1 MLQLR
6 NKYKRKIAGLTDYKN
21 LTIEKDLASG
31 DKVLA
36 FLYPKTSKSYSDIE
50 EECYINTKEDEFIV
64 KEKNVQ
70 NEYTEFKCIL
80 NLEDLEGKPW
90 ERYASEEQTIDK
102 ALSLALAGTGW
113 IVGSCFLKKK
123 RTVRISN
130 CSSLEVIKEI
140 KKIYR
145 CDLVFNTLTK
155 TIDVHE
161 HLGEDK
167 GTYFIDSLNLKN
179 LSIQG
184 NSYDFFTRIIPIG
197 KDNLKISSINNGK
210 EYVENYQYS
219 NKIKTCYWIDERYT
233 IVENLKEDAE
243 AKLNELSKPYRSYAA
258 DIINL
263 AKLNDKYKNIL
274 DFKLGDTV
282 YLISKDNKFRD
293 KQRIVKIIEHPDE
306 HELDSVEIAN
316 TTLSFEEKQT
326 QFEEAA
332 DTINNITTDNGT
344 IDGSTVDEIETNQ
357 IKDFDSEVVRAGN
370 ITATNAKIYNLEAHN
385 VTVTG
390 RLNAVEATIGTL
402 EVNVATIDKITVTHT
417 ALINDLQANKASI
430 TQLEAINANIKILE
444 SDVGNIETLVNGNL
458 SSKNLQAGSITA
470 RELAANA
477 ITAGSTVIALA
488 AIGNAQISNLDA
500 TKLNAGTIDTSLI
513 TIAGPNSNLKLKGNR
528 LQVFVGIGNNQ
539 VERVSLGDIFG
550 DGSKYG
556 FLVRGADG
564 KTVIM
569 DENGVKSE
577 GITSGSI
584 TNDKINSN
592 ANIDGAKLNINSV
605 VTKING
611 ATTSILGTKIDIN
624 GTNLSLKLS
633 QQDTTITEHKKTI
646 DSHTTSIDAN
656 TNAIK
661 LKVDNQTYITDK
673 TNFTNTLNKATSD
686 ISILKGQIS
695 LKVEQSDITNAINDL
710 DIGGRNF
717 LNNTGLRDN
726 NTGFNFNTSKVT
738 RVTDK
743 KTPNGNNC
751 FYYNCSGDT
760 VDRWY
765 WTSQDFTKMEVGK
778 EYTLSCNIF
787 IPSNHGIDRGAS
799 LEIICYNKDSGRT
812 LTKGIPFNF
821 TKLDTWQTIS
831 VTLVVPINTVRLSC
845 GAYIVRNGKMYLGD
859 YNLVE
864 GNKALGWAPSPTD
877 IENDID
883 TKVSTAKAEIKITTD
898 AISQNISNL
907 TTTVNNKADGSL
919 VTSLSNKVSSL
930 ETSLNGIKGE
940 VSSLE
945 TTTTTINTK
954 ADKAQADATKGINDA
969 KTAADK
975 ANNAQSTANTNKG
988 NISNLTTE
996 VTTVKSSVATLDI
1009 SLKGITQR
1017 VSNTEENITTIKTT
1031 ANTNKNNIASLTT
1044 EVTTVKSSV
1053 ATLDVNLKG
1062 ITQRVSNTETSIV
1075 SVNQLANN
1083 ANNKIDSLEIGGRN
1097 LLKNSKDS
1105 LSATSSNSKQ
1115 VGNLSIDKNS
1125 LSGKTITIS
1134 LDFDFE
1140 GLTSVSGQS
1149 NRLGYEMSITFED
1162 GSSFYIGC
1170 WNYVSNSTKFK
1181 GRKSNTQEIPNK
1193 PIKNINYSGLYIQC
1207 NSTKAYIG
1215 NPKLEFGNKN
1225 TDYTQAPED
1234 FESQLTTTNNKVASI
1249 ETNLGSITSRVSSVE
1264 STTNSIDGQVN
1275 NLSNRM
1281 NTAETKITDSSIVS
1295 TVTKSSTYRTDMDSK
1310 VSYYKVVSSINQSA
1324 EQIKIIASKI
1334 DLEGATTIGDGKGNY
1349 VRIEGYGYTAYI
1361 NYLQTM
1367 YMGGY
1372 MENGVRTPSLYMGAS
1387 GFDANSSSY
1396 SGSYFAMKNY
1406 GSYHHMAMRSR
1417 LTGQWSII
1425 QFNEAGDIT
1434 FTPHVKCAFE
1444 RPAVFRQG
1452 LEIRNEY
1459 GIDLY
1464 DWNGNL
1470 KGRISRGVFE
1480 LSQIKSI
1487 DNTLIQVKDSVR
1499 CMTWGNTMGT
1509 ADGRWGTIYLSQ
1521 APDVSSDVT
1530 LKENIIYTDMKTII
1544 PRLSNSDN
1552 NNSLTYQDMYDF
1564 YKDIYRSAEYNYI
1577 GSDEKV
1583 LGIIANDI
1591 VDTKVGKKIIRHN
1604 SDGKLSYSQ
1613 ETRVTVL
1620 EGALKQAVLEIE
1632 NLKKQ
1637 LSFQKVS

>member
-1 MLQLR
+1 MLKLY
-6 NKYKRKIAGLTDYKN
+6 NKEHVAVAALTNLKDHKIEYVLSG
-21 LTIEKDLASG
+21 EDLKEFSLSIV
-31 DKVLA
+31 DENISLV
-36 FLYPKTSKSYSDIE
+36 E
-50 EECYINTKEDEFIV
+50 EECYVRDKA
-64 KEKNVQ
+64 
-70 NEYTEFKCIL
+70 NEYVIKAMDPSQSYKRFNCVVNVESIK
-80 NLEDLEGKPW
+80 GK
-90 ERYASEEQTIDK
+90 AIANFNTSNNSITDTIR
-102 ALSLALAGTGW
+102 LAIAGTGW
-113 IVGSCFLKKK
+113 ILADNNITKR
-123 RTVRISN
+123 RTVRLKN
-130 CSSLEVIKEI
+130 TNALEVLREVRKVFRVDFRFDAIN
-140 KKIYR
+140 KIIY
-145 CDLVFNTLTK
+145 VYEKFGT
-155 TIDVHE
+155 
-161 HLGEDK
+161 DK
-167 GTYFIDSLNLKN
+167 GVYFSDELNLIS
-179 LSIQG
+179 LDIPSDTFDYI
-184 NSYDFFTRIIPIG
+184 TRIIPKG
-197 KDNLKISSINNGK
+197 KDDLDIKSINNGK
-210 EYVENYQYS
+210 DYIDNFQYS
-219 NKIKTCYWIDERYT
+219 NKIIEYIWEDNRYT
-233 IVENLKEDAE
+233 VVENLKEDAL
-243 AKLNELSKPYRSYAA
+243 AKLEELSKPKRSYKA
-258 DIINL
+258 NL
-263 AKLNDKYKNIL
+263 ADLAKMSDEYKFL
-274 DFKLGDTV
+274 DFFLGDTIT
-282 YLISKDNKFRD
+282 LLSKTEKFRD
-293 KQRIVKIIEHPDE
+293 KQRIVKYIEYPDDPSKNTC
-306 HELDSVEIAN
+306 ELGN
-316 TTLSFEEKQT
+316 TTLSFEDLQQENEYKNQVV
-326 QFEEAA
+326 
-332 DTINNITTDNGT
+332 DNITTDNDT
-344 IDGSTVDEIETNQ
+344 LDGSKVDGIKTEQIYDFEASVAKITDLTVI
-357 IKDFDSEVVRAGN
+357 
-370 ITATNAKIYNLEAHN
+370 NAKIYNLEAHN
-385 VTVTG
+385 VTITG
-390 RLNAVEATIGTL
+390 RLNVVEATVGTL
-402 EVNVATIDKITVTHT
+402 EANVATIDKLTVTNT
-417 ALINDLQANKASI
+417 ASINELQANKASI

-444 SDVGNIETLVNGNL
+444 ADVGNIETLVNGNL

-470 RELAANA
+470 RELAANS
-477 ITAGSTVIALA
+477 ITAGSTVIGEG

-577 GITSGSI
+577 GITNGSI

-592 ANIDGAKLNINSV
+592 ANIDGSKLNINSV

-633 QQDTTITEHKKTI
+633 QQDTTIIEHKKTI

-695 LKVEQSDITNAINDL
+695 LKVEQSDIINAIDNVEIGGTNLLKNTSDFVNTLNWSLSKGTGQEGILEIVQDSLFGSVLHTTKPNNTSWWVLGNSPTLLPKNRFTVGKKYTISFWAKAKTTVSIDVNFSDSNGTNAV
-710 DIGGRNF
+710 
-717 LNNTGLRDN
+717 TGNIHFTL
-726 NTGFNFNTSKVT
+726 
-738 RVTDK
+738 TDK
-743 KTPNGNNC
+743 WARYSATFIAKSEGNTPEL
-751 FYYNCSGDT
+751 YITSGISEH
-760 VDRWY
+760 W
-765 WTSQDFTKMEVGK
+765 WTKFQ
-778 EYTLSCNIF
+778 
-787 IPSNHGIDRGAS
+787 
-799 LEIICYNKDSGRT
+799 LE
-812 LTKGIPFNF
+812 
-821 TKLDTWQTIS
+821 
-831 VTLVVPINTVRLSC
+831 
-845 GAYIVRNGKMYLGD
+845 
-859 YNLVE
+859 E
-864 GNKALGWAPSPTD
+864 GNKVTD
-877 IENDID
+877 YNKAQEDIINQID

-898 AISQNISNL
+898 AIIQNISNL
-907 TTTVNNKADGSL
+907 TTTVNNKADGSI

-969 KTAADK
+969 KTATDK
-975 ANNAQSTANTNKG
+975 ANNAQNIANTNKG

-1017 VSNTEENITTIKTT
+1017 VSNTEENITTITTT
-1031 ANTNKNNIASLTT
+1031 ANTNKNNITNLTT

-1083 ANNKIDSLEIGGRN
+1083 ANNKIDNLEIGGRN

-1105 LSATSSNSKQ
+1105 LSSTTTNSKT
-1115 VGNLSIDKNS
+1115 VGSLTVDKS
-1125 LSGKTITIS
+1125 LLSGKTITIS

-1140 GLTSVSGQS
+1140 GLISVSGQS

-1170 WNYVSNSTKFK
+1170 WNYVSSSTKFK

-1193 PIKNINYSGLYIQC
+1193 PIKSINYSGLYIQC
-1207 NSTKAYIG
+1207 NATKAYIG

-1264 STTNSIDGQVN
+1264 STTNSINGQVN

-1310 VSYYKVVSSINQSA
+1310 VSYYNVVSSINQSA

-1349 VRIEGYGYTAYI
+1349 VKIEGYGYTAYI

-1367 YMGGY
+1367 YLGGY

-1444 RPAVFRQG
+1444 RPGIFRQG
-1452 LEIRNEY
+1452 LEVTNEY
-1459 GIDLY
+1459 AIELK
-1464 DWNGNL
+1464 DWNGNV
-1470 KGRISRGVFE
+1470 KGRMSRGVFE

-1487 DNTLIQVKDSVR
+1487 DNTVIQVKNSVR
-1499 CMTWGNTMGT
+1499 NMTWENGMGT
-1509 ADGRWGTIYLSQ
+1509 PDGRWYTIYLSS
-1521 APDVSSDVT
+1521 APDISSDIT
-1530 LKENIIYTDMKTII
+1530 LKENIVYTDEKSIV
-1544 PRLSNSDN
+1544 PRFANLVEDD
-1552 NNSLTYQDMYDF
+1552 SLTYQDMYDF
-1564 YKDIYRSAEYNYI
+1564 YKDIYRSAEYNYLK
-1577 GSDEKV
+1577 DDKRV
-1583 LGIIANDI
+1583 LGIIAQDI
-1591 VDTKVGKKIIRHN
+1591 VNTKVGSKIIRHN
-1604 SDGKLSYSQ
+1604 ENGKLSYSQ

-1620 EGALKQAVLEIE
+1620 EGALKQAILEIE
-1632 NLKKQ
+1632 KLKEEIEQ
-1637 LSFQKVS
+1637 LKAS

>member
-6 NKYKRKIAGLTDYKN
+6 NKYKKKIAGLTDYKN

-113 IVGSCFLKKK
+113 IVGSCSLKKK
-123 RTVRISN
+123 RTVRMSN
-130 CSSLEVIKEI
+130 CSSLDVIKEI
-140 KKIYR
+140 KKTYR

-219 NKIKTCYWIDERYT
+219 NKVKTCHWIDERYT

-243 AKLNELSKPYRSYAA
+243 AKLNEISKPYRSYAA

-274 DFKLGDTV
+274 DYKLGDTI
-282 YLISKDNKFRD
+282 YLISKDNKFKD

-306 HELDSVEIAN
+306 HELDSVEISN
-316 TTLSFEEKQT
+316 TKLSFEETQT
-326 QFEEAA
+326 QFQEAA
-332 DTINNITTDNGT
+332 DTIDNITSDNGT
-344 IDGSTVDEIETNQ
+344 VIGSTVDEIETKQ

-370 ITATNAKIYNLEAHN
+370 ITAVNAKIYNLEAHN

-402 EVNVATIDKITVTHT
+402 EVNVATIDKITVTNT

-444 SDVGNIETLVNGNL
+444 ADVGNIETLVNGNL

-477 ITAGSTVIALA
+477 ITAGSTVIGEG

-513 TIAGPNSNLKLKGNR
+513 TIAGPNSNLRLSGNR
-528 LQVFVGIGNNQ
+528 LQVFIGIGSNQ
-539 VERVSLGDIFG
+539 IERVSLGDVNG
-550 DGSKYG
+550 DGSVYG
-556 FLVRGADG
+556 FRVRGADG
-564 KTVIM
+564 KTILI

-577 GITSGSI
+577 GITNGSI

-646 DSHTTSIDAN
+646 DSHTTSIEAN

-695 LKVEQSDITNAINDL
+695 LKVEQSDITNAIDNIE
-710 DIGGRNF
+710 IGGTN
-717 LNNTGLRDN
+717 LLK
-726 NTGFNFNTSKVT
+726 NTSDFVNTLNWSLSKGVGQEGILEIVQDPLFGSVLHTTKPNNASWWVLGNMPTLLPKNKFTIGKKYTISFWAKATSTVVIDVNFSDSNGTNAVT
-738 RVTDK
+738 GNIHFTLTDK
-743 KTPNGNNC
+743 WTRYSATFIANSEGNTPEL
-751 FYYNCSGDT
+751 YITSGISEH
-760 VDRWY
+760 W
-765 WTSQDFTKMEVGK
+765 WTKFQ
-778 EYTLSCNIF
+778 
-787 IPSNHGIDRGAS
+787 
-799 LEIICYNKDSGRT
+799 LE
-812 LTKGIPFNF
+812 
-821 TKLDTWQTIS
+821 
-831 VTLVVPINTVRLSC
+831 
-845 GAYIVRNGKMYLGD
+845 
-859 YNLVE
+859 E
-864 GNKALGWAPSPTD
+864 GNKLTD
-877 IENDID
+877 YNKAQEDIINQID

-954 ADKAQADATKGINDA
+954 ADKAQSDATKGINDA

-988 NISNLTTE
+988 NITNLTTE

-1017 VSNTEENITTIKTT
+1017 VSNTEENITTITT
-1031 ANTNKNNIASLTT
+1031 TSNTNKNNIASLTT

-1115 VGNLSIDKNS
+1115 VGILSIDKNS

-1134 LDFDFE
+1134 LDFNFE

-1193 PIKNINYSGLYIQC
+1193 PIKSINYSGLYIQC
-1207 NSTKAYIG
+1207 NATKAYIG

-1264 STTNSIDGQVN
+1264 STTNSINGQVN

-1310 VSYYKVVSSINQSA
+1310 VSYYNVVSSINQSA

-1406 GSYHHMAMRSR
+1406 GSYHHIAMRSR

-1509 ADGRWGTIYLSQ
+1509 DDGRWGTIYLLR
-1521 APDVSSDVT
+1521 APDVSSDIT
-1530 LKENIIYTDMKTII
+1530 LKENIVYTDMKTII
-1544 PRLSNSDN
+1544 PRSSSLDN
-1552 NNSLTYQDMYDF
+1552 DNSLTYQDMYDF

-1577 GSDEKV
+1577 GDDTTV

-1591 VDTKVGKKIIRHN
+1591 VDTKVGKKIIKRN
-1604 SDGKLSYSQ
+1604 ESGKLSYLQ
-1613 ETRVTVL
+1613 ETRISVT
-1620 EGALKQAVLEIE
+1620 EGALKQAILEIE
-1632 NLKKQ
+1632 KLKEEIKQ
-1637 LSFQKVS
+1637 LKAS